1 MPDPD
6 NTSQKPA
13 SLTQWIFRRG
23 VEEVVI
29 DGAYD
34 GAFIECLECGLKQMP
49 RKEGS
54 LTQWIL
60 QPLYCRCAIDG
71 MAGSNAS
78 LSRGR
83 AIGSESDSRAAPGF
97 ELEDIDAIEVT
108 GEAPAEFPDD
118 RFKFVRR
125 IGGGASGTIC
135 LAVDRL
141 LLKRVAIKL
150 LHVTNQ
156 SAYMDFQNEARA
168 VSILDHPNILKVL
181 DFAVSESGA
190 PYMVM
195 EYLEGVPFHTYISSF
210 APLEVGEALSFMA
223 PIVEAIASAH
233 SRGVLHR
240 DLKPE
245 NILIVGSSGDASI
258 KVVDFGLSRIERED
272 LYETAGGNRMIAGTP
287 AYMSPDVFRGRA
299 FDPRSDIYSLGV
311 VLFEALTGSQPY
323 EADSAIALLSL
334 KSTQAPP
341 SLGQAIDREFP
352 PEVEALVQKAMALEP
367 EARFQTMTELKE
379 ALEQC
384 LEKIAYRGRE
394 SDAPA
399 VAASPSR
406 KPLSA
411 GLIASILGLGFLG
424 ICLSFFFVY
433 KYFESTLAE
442 RGKQEKPV
450 AESPRLHIQQLEAM
464 EGVSGEIRAIYEKA
478 KHGDIPS
485 MIELGDILFKGEGVA
500 KNIPA
505 ARKTYEVA
513 ASAGDTNAQ
522 NRLGWLLEQSG
533 NESEKAKEWYRKA
546 ALKGHKEAALNLT
559 RLLRYEEIGFRN
571 SGKPRNFS
579 PEELIK
585 WHKILAD
592 KGDPTALQFLS
603 TYYEEGRY
611 LPRDDAKAA
620 ELLEKAAKAG
630 SAQAALGLA
639 NRYEAGQG
647 VEKDPEKAKQWL
659 AFAARRG
666 DPVTSALAKSGGF
679 KNMHMSPTAK
689 MLESDAK
696 KGDAGSMGRL
706 GAFYLVEKQYD
717 KALPWLEKA
726 AAKGDLSACGNLG
739 YMYDNGAGVKKNY
752 QKAFKYFSKAAE
764 EGTPVSLSNLAEAY
778 ELGHGTPVNYG
789 KAMALYRKAAEAKY
803 AAAELAVARMLEKG
817 LGAEPDP
824 KQADHW
830 YRRAAFHGSL
840 EARRKVYGTEAELVR
855 QKKPVTERYIKIDG
869 IWVLQQGHR

>member
-1 MPDPD
+1 MPDPEK
-6 NTSQKPA
+6 TSPKQA
-13 SLTQWIFRRG
+13 SLTQWILRRG

-34 GAFIECLECGLKQMP
+34 DAFIECPECGLKQMP

-78 LSRGR
+78 VSSGR
-83 AIGSESDSRAAPGF
+83 AIGSESYSRSAPGF

-108 GEAPAEFPDD
+108 GETPAEFPAD

-141 LLKRVAIKL
+141 LLKKVAIKL

-181 DFAVSESGA
+181 DFAVSESGS

-195 EYLEGVPFHTYISSF
+195 EYIEGVPFRTYISSF

-223 PIVEAIASAH
+223 PIVDAIASAH
-233 SRGVLHR
+233 GRGVLHR

-245 NILIVGSSGDASI
+245 NILIVGSSGDVSI

-299 FDPRSDIYSLGV
+299 FDQRSDIYSLGV

-384 LEKIAYRGRE
+384 LEKIADRGRK
-394 SDAPA
+394 SDTPA
-399 VAASPSR
+399 VAASLSR

-424 ICLSFFFVY
+424 ICLPFFFVY

-485 MIELGDILFKGEGVA
+485 MIELGDILFKGKGVA

-513 ASAGDTNAQ
+513 ANAGDTNAQ

-533 NESEKAKEWYRKA
+533 NESEKAKYWYRRA

-611 LPRDDAKAA
+611 LPRDDARAA

-639 NRYEAGQG
+639 NRYETGQG

-666 DPVTSALAKSGGF
+666 DPVTSAVAKSGGF
-679 KNMHMSPTAK
+679 KNMRMLPSAK
-689 MLESDAK
+689 SLESDAK
-696 KGDAGSMGRL
+696 KGDAGSMARL

-739 YMYDNGAGVKKNY
+739 YMYDNGAGVRKDF

-778 ELGHGTPVNYG
+778 ELGHGTPVNYVR
-789 KAMALYRKAAEAKY
+789 AMELYRKAAEAKY

-817 LGAEPDP
+817 LGVEPDP
-824 KQADHW
+824 EQADHW

-840 EARRKVYGTEAELVR
+840 EAKKKVYGTEEELVR
-855 QKKPVTERYIKIDG
+855 HKKPMTEHYTKVDG
-869 IWVLQQGHR
+869 NWVMQQDKR